1 MEEDKLKQ
9 ENIKLKEILNEIL
22 IFVQDCE
29 KAEGTDIL
37 EHYETR
43 MISYII
49 ESYLGINDHQL
60 KMDLSQEA

>member
-22 IFVQDCE
+22 LFVQDCE

-49 ESYLGINDHQL
+49 EGVSHKLLPLN
-60 KMDLSQEA
+60 SQQN